1 MTAGWRSNPG
11 GAVEHGARPRR
22 RSALLA
28 LLPLATLALA
38 GCTSIDA
45 PSAGAAATQPV
56 MTYDRAL
63 AIVRSFHGSV
73 CPANSVTIL
82 ACFDA
87 GIDLAAGRLVF
98 VGTDGDRSHA
108 VPLAGLQA
116 ETGTRG
122 LNVIIVRVDQS
133 WDLVIGGDGARGP
146 ARLLADALT
155 QLPLR
160 AGQIWAGK
168 ALFPMIARAYR
179 SLPVKPVPGE
189 DVRRLAVQ
197 ADDAV
202 KQEQFT
208 DAARLYGQI
217 VGIAPW
223 WPAGHYNCA
232 SILAE
237 GGDFHDAI
245 AEMLHYLALVPD
257 APNARQM
264 QDKIYVWQRQDKTVA
279 AEPDP
284 ASFFPPPE
292 PGKPRLGVIPTNVP
306 PIVAAARHLP
316 NSDGALILYVAR
328 GGAADAAGLAPEDIV
343 AAYDAQ
349 PVKTAADLAAAVR
362 RTSPQPGTEVPV
374 EIIRGDRHQ
383 RVTVRF

>member
-1 MTAGWRSNPG
+1 MRGISDTPQRGAAAAVARS
-11 GAVEHGARPRR
+11 A
-22 RSALLA
+22 SALLV
-28 LLPLATLALA
+28 LLPLATVALA
-38 GCTSIDA
+38 GCATSIDA
-45 PSAGAAATQPV
+45 PSAATAATQPV
-56 MTYDRAL
+56 MTYERADT
-63 AIVRSFHGSV
+63 IVKSFDGTI
-73 CPANSVTIL
+73 CPANFVTF
-82 ACFDA
+82 ACFYA
-87 GIDLAAGRLVF
+87 GIDVAAGRLVF
-98 VGTDGDRSHA
+98 VGTHGDRSHA
-108 VPLAGLQA
+108 VPLAGLRA
-116 ETGTRG
+116 ETGSRG
-122 LNVIIVRVDQS
+122 LGMSVVRVDGT
-133 WDLVIGGDGARGP
+133 WDLLITGEGRETA

-160 AGQIWAGK
+160 AEQIWASQ
-168 ALFPMIARAYR
+168 ALFPIIARAYR
-179 SLPVKPVPGE
+179 SRPVKPVPGE

-202 KQEQFT
+202 KQEQFA

-217 VGIAPW
+217 VAIAPW
-223 WPAGHYNCA
+223 WPAGHYNAA

-237 GGDFHDAI
+237 GGAFHDAVI
-245 AEMLHYLALVPD
+245 EMQHYLALVPD

-264 QDKIYVWQRQDKTVA
+264 QDKISVWQRQDKTVA

-306 PIVAAARHLP
+306 PIAAAARHLP

-362 RTSPQPGTEVPV
+362 RTSPQPGAEVPV
-374 EIIRGDRHQ
+374 EIIRGDRRQ

>member
-1 MTAGWRSNPG
+1 MRGISDTA
-11 GAVEHGARPRR
+11 R
-22 RSALLA
+22 RSPATAVAGSALGVAAVAAVGALL
-28 LLPLATLALA
+28 LA
-38 GCTSIDA
+38 GCTDIDT
-45 PSAGAAATQPV
+45 PSSSAAATQPV
-56 MTYDRAL
+56 MTYERAD

-73 CPANSVTIL
+73 CPANFVTTF

-87 GIDLAAGRLVF
+87 GIDVAAGRLVF
-98 VGTDGDRSHA
+98 VGKNGDRSHA
-108 VPLAGLQA
+108 VPLAGLRA
-116 ETGTRG
+116 ETGSRG
-122 LNVIIVRVDQS
+122 LGTSIVRVDGS
-133 WDLVIGGDGARGP
+133 WELLIIGEGHETA

-155 QLPLR
+155 QLPVR
-160 AGQIWAGK
+160 AQQIWASQ
-168 ALFPMIARAYR
+168 ALFPIIARAYR

-189 DVRRLAVQ
+189 DVRRLVVQ
-197 ADDAV
+197 AEDAV

-217 VGIAPW
+217 VAIAPW

-237 GGDFHDAI
+237 GGDFHDAVI
-245 AEMLHYLALVPD
+245 EMQHYLALAPD
-257 APNARQM
+257 ALNARQM

-292 PGKPRLGVIPTNVP
+292 PGKPRLGAIPANVP
-306 PIVAAARHLP
+306 PIAAAARHLP

-328 GGAADAAGLAPEDIV
+328 GGAADAAGLAPEDII
-343 AAYDAQ
+343 AAYDGQ

-362 RTSPQPGTEVPV
+362 RAPPGAEVPV
-374 EIIRGDRHQ
+374 EIIRGDRRQ

>member
-1 MTAGWRSNPG
+1 MNVLSRIF
-11 GAVEHGARPRR
+11 AVLVL
-22 RSALLA
+22 S
-28 LLPLATLALA
+28 LALA
-38 GCTSIDA
+38 GCVTMTPVAPPGPRDDLQMSANEAVAFLGSYKGLVCDISSDLMRYCHGFDDVNEVTAITLSKDTKNLILIGKNGWQKSFALGSLQMSLSNPDVLSGKGYTIILDNDWELTAASAEQAKRLTDA
-45 PSAGAAATQPV
+45 IGRLRLLPRDMAAA
-56 MTYDRAL
+56 RW
-63 AIVRSFHGSV
+63 VR
-73 CPANSVTIL
+73 
-82 ACFDA
+82 DA
-87 GIDLAAGRLVF
+87 VF
-98 VGTDGDRSHA
+98 V
-108 VPLAGLQA
+108 
-116 ETGTRG
+116 
-122 LNVIIVRVDQS
+122 I
-133 WDLVIGGDGARGP
+133 
-146 ARLLADALT
+146 
-155 QLPLR
+155 
-160 AGQIWAGK
+160 
-168 ALFPMIARAYR
+168 IARAYR

-189 DVRRLAVQ
+189 DVRRLVVQ

-202 KQEQFT
+202 KREQFT

-217 VGIAPW
+217 VAIAPW
-223 WPAGHYNCA
+223 WPAGHYNAA

-237 GGDFHDAI
+237 TGQFHDAI
-245 AEMLHYLALVPD
+245 TEMQDYLALVPD

-279 AEPDP
+279 AAFDP
-284 ASFFPPPE
+284 AMFVSPPE

-374 EIIRGDRHQ
+374 EIIRGDRRQ